1 MSVPKIIHYCWFGP
15 KEIPEMEQKCIASWK
30 KVLPDYKIMFWNEQN
45 FDVNSVPYV
54 REAYEKGKYAFVS
67 DYVRMYALYNY
78 GGVYFDTD
86 VEVLK
91 PLDKFLEDKA
101 FIGFENRT
109 MIGTGIIG
117 AEKHSALFEEMLN
130 YYSNHNFVDDNGN
143 IDTTTNVQIISK
155 LLMEQK
161 FEPRNSEQILSDIH
175 IYERDVF
182 CPKKMDD
189 GTFAVTDRS
198 VTIHRFSGSWLTE
211 REKKRGTNLLWRN
224 VMRPILK
231 KIRAAIIQ
239 MFGNQTAKR
248 IEAAIRNLLR

>member
-1 MSVPKIIHYCWFGP
+1 MSIPKIIHYCWFGP

-30 KVLPDYKIMFWNEQN
+30 RVLPDYQIMFWNEQN
-45 FDVNSVPYV
+45 FDIDSVSYV
-54 REAYEKGKYAFVS
+54 KEAYEKKKYAFVS
-67 DYVRMYALYNY
+67 DYVRMYALYNF
-78 GGVYFDTD
+78 GGIYFDTD

-91 PLDKFLEDKA
+91 PLDDFLNNVA

-117 AEKHSALFEEMLN
+117 AEKSAQLFKRMLN
-130 YYSNHNFVDDNGN
+130 YYNSHDFVDENGN
-143 IDTTTNVQIISK
+143 IDTTTNVQIISN
-155 LLMEQK
+155 LLKEHAFDPHNIEQSLP
-161 FEPRNSEQILSDIH
+161 EIH

-211 REKKRGTNLLWRN
+211 REKRRGTNLVWRN

-231 KIRAAIIQ
+231 RIRIAIIYAC
-239 MFGNQTAKR
+239 GERRAR
-248 IEAAIRNLLR
+248 AVEAAIRKILR

>member
-1 MSVPKIIHYCWFGP
+1 
-15 KEIPEMEQKCIASWK
+15 
-30 KVLPDYKIMFWNEQN
+30 
-45 FDVNSVPYV
+45 
-54 REAYEKGKYAFVS
+54 
-67 DYVRMYALYNY
+67 
-78 GGVYFDTD
+78 
-86 VEVLK
+86 
-91 PLDKFLEDKA
+91 
-101 FIGFENRT
+101 

-231 KIRAAIIQ
+231 KIRVAIIQ
-239 MFGNQTAKR
+239 VFGNQTAKR